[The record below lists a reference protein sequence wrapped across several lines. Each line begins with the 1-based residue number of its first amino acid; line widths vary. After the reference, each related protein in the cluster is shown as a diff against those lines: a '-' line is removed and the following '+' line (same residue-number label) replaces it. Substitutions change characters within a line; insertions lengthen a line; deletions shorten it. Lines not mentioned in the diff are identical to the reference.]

1 MRQAKTKQ
9 YRLPDVNAGKARRP
23 GNAAWRR
30 LAVAGALCAWMT
42 VTVSLAQVAE
52 PQVWPYAGSSQWHWV
67 TPLTDLTP
75 EQIEAVFKKTITEET
90 AFLDSKFG
98 ASVFFARKMR
108 TTKGKAGKRKEYKD
122 RPDKADDLRI
132 EAEWRNGYLN
142 QYRGQS
148 YCYIALDAVR
158 GIDLHYLPN
167 ARELFAKAPAGR
179 NWNVNILAASRFSFF
194 FALEDTARAF
204 INAAA
209 SLLEQR
215 GLALRFS
222 RFGLMWE
229 NVTPAQAADMG
240 PVGAGR
246 DGRPV
251 GEGVLV
257 TMVARS
263 GPAGRSG
270 ILPLDVVLEVNGTEV
285 KNFSHF
291 SLLLDGIASGTSA
304 SLLLLRR
311 LKDPHEYPEPTAW
324 NTLTVEMEAR

>member
-1 MRQAKTKQ
+1 MRQQNIKQ
-9 YRLPDVNAGKARRP
+9 IRFEEGWAGRRARS
-23 GNAAWRR
+23 GQAAWRR
-30 LAVAGALCAWMT
+30 LAIAGALCAWMT
-42 VTVSLAQVAE
+42 VTVCQAQVAE
-52 PQVWPYAGSSQWHWV
+52 PQVWPYADSSLWHWV
-67 TPLTDLTP
+67 TPRTDLSS
-75 EQIEAVFKKTITEET
+75 EQIDAVFRKAVAEEL
-90 AFLDSKFG
+90 AFLDSKFA
-98 ASVFFARKMR
+98 ASVFFARKLR
-108 TTKGKAGKRKEYKD
+108 TTKGKAGKRKGYRE
-122 RPDKADDLRI
+122 RPEKADDLRI
-132 EAEWRNGYLN
+132 EAEWRTGYLN

-148 YCYIALDAVR
+148 YCYIALDEIR

-167 ARELFAKAPAGR
+167 PGRLFAKAPPGR

-204 INAAA
+204 INAMV

-222 RFGLMWE
+222 RFGLMWD
-229 NVTPAQAADMG
+229 NLTFAQTADMG
-240 PVGAGR
+240 IT
-246 DGRPV
+246 V

-270 ILPLDVVLEVNGTEV
+270 ILPLDVVLEVNGVRV

-291 SLLLDGIASGTSA
+291 SLLLDGIAPRTSA

-311 LKDPHEYPEPTAW
+311 LKDPHEYPEATAW
-324 NTLTVEMEAR
+324 NTLTVKMEAR

>member
-1 MRQAKTKQ
+1 M
-9 YRLPDVNAGKARRP
+9 
-23 GNAAWRR
+23 
-30 LAVAGALCAWMT
+30 AVCQ
-42 VTVSLAQVAE
+42 AQVAE
-52 PQVWPYAGSSQWHWV
+52 PQVWPYAVSSLWHWV
-67 TPLTDLTP
+67 IPRTDLTP
-75 EQIEAVFKKTITEET
+75 EQIEAVFKKAISEEM
-90 AFLDSKFG
+90 AFLDSKFA

-108 TTKGKAGKRKEYKD
+108 TTRGKAGKRKEYRE
-122 RPDKADDLRI
+122 RPEKADNLRI

-148 YCYIALDAVR
+148 YCYIALDDIR

-167 ARELFAKAPAGR
+167 PSGLFAKAPPGR

-204 INAAA
+204 INAMV

-229 NVTPAQAADMG
+229 NVTLAQAVDMG
-240 PVGAGR
+240 QT
-246 DGRPV
+246 V

-263 GPAGRSG
+263 GPAGRAG
-270 ILPLDVVLEVNGTEV
+270 ILPLDVVLEVNGVKV

-291 SLLLDGIASGTSA
+291 SLLLDGIAQGTSA

-311 LKDPHEYPEPTAW
+311 LKDPHEYPEATAW
-324 NTLTVEMEAR
+324 NTLTVEMEANQ

>member
-1 MRQAKTKQ
+1 MRQEKTRKYQ
-9 YRLPDVNAGKARRP
+9 FADGKTGKNGRP

-30 LAVAGALCAWMT
+30 LAIAGALCAWMT
-42 VTVSLAQVAE
+42 ANAALAQVAE
-52 PQVWPYAGSSQWHWV
+52 QQVWPYAGSSLWHWV

-108 TTKGKAGKRKEYKD
+108 TTKGKAGKRKEYKE
-122 RPDKADDLRI
+122 RPEKADDLRI
-132 EAEWRNGYLN
+132 EAEWQSGYLN

-148 YCYIALDAVR
+148 YCFIALDSIR
-158 GIDLHYLPN
+158 SLDLHFLPN
-167 ARELFAKAPAGR
+167 PRELFPKAPPGR
-179 NWNVNILAASRFSFF
+179 NWNVNILAGSRFSFF

-204 INAAA
+204 INAVA
-209 SLLEQR
+209 SILKQR
-215 GLALRFS
+215 GMDITFS

-240 PVGAGR
+240 
-246 DGRPV
+246 RPV
-251 GEGVLV
+251 GESVLV

-263 GPAGRSG
+263 GPAGRAG
-270 ILPLDVVLEVNGTEV
+270 ILPLDVILEVDGAKV

-291 SLLLDGIASGTSA
+291 SLLLDGIAPGSQA
-304 SLLLLRR
+304 ALLLLRR
-311 LKDPHEYPEPTAW
+311 LKDPHDYPEPTAW
-324 NTLTVEMEAR
+324 NTLIVEMEAR

>member
-1 MRQAKTKQ
+1 
-9 YRLPDVNAGKARRP
+9 
-23 GNAAWRR
+23 
-30 LAVAGALCAWMT
+30 MT
-42 VTVSLAQVAE
+42 VTACLAQVAE
-52 PQVWPYAGSSQWHWV
+52 PQVWPHAGSSLWHWV
-67 TPLTDLTP
+67 IPRTDLTA
-75 EQIEAVFKKTITEET
+75 EQIDAVFKKAVAEET

-98 ASVFFARKMR
+98 ASVFFAKKFRLTR
-108 TTKGKAGKRKEYKD
+108 GKAAKRKEYRA
-122 RPDKADDLRI
+122 RPEKADNLRI
-132 EAEWRNGYLN
+132 EAEWRSGYLN

-148 YCYIALDAVR
+148 YCYIALDEIR

-167 ARELFAKAPAGR
+167 PSGLFAKAPPGR
-179 NWNVNILAASRFSFF
+179 NWNVNILAASRFSFL

-229 NVTPAQAADMG
+229 NLTLAQATDMG
-240 PVGAGR
+240 IT
-246 DGRPV
+246 V

-270 ILPLDVVLEVNGTEV
+270 ILPLDVVLEVNGVRV

-291 SLLLDGIASGTSA
+291 SLLLDGISPEASA

-311 LKDPHEYPEPTAW
+311 LKDPHEYPEATAW
-324 NTLTVEMEAR
+324 NTLTVEMEANQ

>member
-1 MRQAKTKQ
+1 M
-9 YRLPDVNAGKARRP
+9 
-23 GNAAWRR
+23 AA
-30 LAVAGALCAWMT
+30 ALCAWMT
-42 VTVSLAQVAE
+42 VTVCLAQVAE
-52 PQVWPYAGSSQWHWV
+52 PQVWPYAGSSMWHWV
-67 TPLTDLTP
+67 IPRTNLTP
-75 EQIEAVFKKTITEET
+75 EQIAAVFKKAVAEET

-108 TTKGKAGKRKEYKD
+108 TTRGKAGKRKEYRE
-122 RPDKADDLRI
+122 RPEKADNLRI

-148 YCYIALDAVR
+148 YCYIALDAIR
-158 GIDLHYLPN
+158 GMDLHYLPN
-167 ARELFAKAPAGR
+167 ARERFAKAPPGR

-229 NVTPAQAADMG
+229 NVLPAQAADMG
-240 PVGAGR
+240 
-246 DGRPV
+246 RPAR
-251 GEGVLV
+251 EGVLV
-257 TMVARS
+257 TMVANS
-263 GPAGRSG
+263 GPAGRAG
-270 ILPLDVVLEVNGTEV
+270 IRPLDVILEVNGVKV

-291 SLLLDGIASGTSA
+291 SLLLDGISPGTSA

>member
-1 MRQAKTKQ
+1 MRQEKTRKYQ
-9 YRLPDVNAGKARRP
+9 FADGKAGKNGRP

-30 LAVAGALCAWMT
+30 LAIAGALYAWMT

-52 PQVWPYAGSSQWHWV
+52 PQVWPYAGSSLWHWV

-98 ASVFFARKMR
+98 ASVFFARKIR
-108 TTKGKAGKRKEYKD
+108 ITKGKARKRKEYKE
-122 RPDKADDLRI
+122 RPEKADNLRI
-132 EAEWRNGYLN
+132 EAEWQSGYLN

-148 YCYIALDAVR
+148 YCFIALDSIR
-158 GIDLHYLPN
+158 SLDLHFLPN
-167 ARELFAKAPAGR
+167 PRELFAKAPPGR
-179 NWNVNILAASRFSFF
+179 NWNVNILAGSRFSFF

-240 PVGAGR
+240 
-246 DGRPV
+246 RPV

-263 GPAGRSG
+263 GPAGRAG
-270 ILPLDVVLEVNGTEV
+270 ILPLDVILEVDGAKV

-291 SLLLDGIASGTSA
+291 SLLLDGIAPGSQA
-304 SLLLLRR
+304 ALLLLRR
-311 LKDPHEYPEPTAW
+311 LKDPHDYPEPTAW
-324 NTLTVEMEAR
+324 NTLIVEMEAR

>member
-1 MRQAKTKQ
+1 M
-9 YRLPDVNAGKARRP
+9 
-23 GNAAWRR
+23 
-30 LAVAGALCAWMT
+30 AVALCTWLTANLA
-42 VTVSLAQVAE
+42 LAQVAE
-52 PQVWPYAGSSQWHWV
+52 PQVWPYAGSSLWHWV
-67 TPLTDLTP
+67 TPRTDLTP
-75 EQIEAVFKKTITEET
+75 EQIAAVFKKAVAEET

-108 TTKGKAGKRKEYKD
+108 TTRGKAGKRKEYRE
-122 RPDKADDLRI
+122 RPEKADDLRI
-132 EAEWRNGYLN
+132 EAEWRSGYLN

-148 YCYIALDAVR
+148 YCFIALDSIR
-158 GIDLHYLPN
+158 GMDLHYLPN
-167 ARELFAKAPAGR
+167 PSELFAKAPPGR

-240 PVGAGR
+240 RA
-246 DGRPV
+246 V
-251 GEGVLV
+251 GEGILV

-263 GPAGRSG
+263 GPAGLAG
-270 ILPLDVVLEVNGTEV
+270 ILPLDVVLEVNGTKV
-285 KNFSHF
+285 KSFSHF
-291 SLLLDGIASGTSA
+291 SLLLDGIAPEGRA
-304 SLLLLRR
+304 ALLLLRR
-311 LKDPHEYPEPTAW
+311 LKNPHDYPETTAW